1 MAVSLKFH
9 SDAALT
15 QEVNAGNPI
24 YALQDAANSLSP
36 VQKQI
41 WLGSPATGTV
51 FKATSNPGVADIVIS
66 VTDSNGAT
74 GQTAGAVKLA
84 TTQAGLS
91 SAVAGASLT
100 VGTTLNS
107 GVSNALS
114 FWVQLDDVAAVVGS
128 YTDLGLTTNALNEDP
143 V

>member
-1 MAVSLKFH
+1 MAVSLKFY

-24 YALQDAANSLSP
+24 YALQDTANSLTP
-36 VQKQI
+36 VQTQL
-41 WLGSPATGTV
+41 WLGSTATGTV

-74 GQTAGAVKLA
+74 GQTTAAVKLA
-84 TTQAGLS
+84 TTQAGLAA
-91 SAVAGASLT
+91 AVAGASLI
-100 VGTTLNS
+100 VGTSRNS
-107 GVSNALS
+107 GVSNAFP
-114 FWVQLDDVAAVVGS
+114 FWIQLDDVAAVVGS
-128 YTDLGLTTNALNEDP
+128 YTDLGITTNALNEAP